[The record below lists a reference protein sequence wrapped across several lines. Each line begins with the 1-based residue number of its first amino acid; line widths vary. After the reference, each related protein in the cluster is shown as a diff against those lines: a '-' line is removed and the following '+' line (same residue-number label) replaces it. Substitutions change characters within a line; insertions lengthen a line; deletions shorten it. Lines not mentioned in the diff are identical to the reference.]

1 MLLASID
8 ARSEDELLWLLR
20 YKTRRR
26 IILAIGDAGKISAT
40 ALRDGLKISTGSL
53 YYNLRQLR
61 RFVTQDNDR
70 NYMLTEEG
78 LRVYR
83 ALKEKGTVSSSDLI
97 GEKPPGKFMK
107 VLQGIFFPLWLYSP
121 LYERV
126 GVTIILPAL
135 SFILSSTLL
144 IYSRH
149 RTFLLHFYETA
160 PNPLEIIGSYLLN
173 VFILYGLIT
182 ILSILLSG
190 TLFRRSEGESLA
202 DRVRLIALASIQDE
216 LKFLL
221 SLFVALLPL
230 MFYPAILSVDKLF
243 HLSIIPP
250 KGTPL
255 YYQVRDALL
264 IIAQGISLPFLT
276 ALTAYG
282 RRLSGT
288 VAALVILILF
298 FISYIFYQMLTI
310 GAIT

>member
-121 LYERV
+121 LYE
-126 GVTIILPAL
+126 
-135 SFILSSTLL
+135 
-144 IYSRH
+144 
-149 RTFLLHFYETA
+149 
-160 PNPLEIIGSYLLN
+160 
-173 VFILYGLIT
+173 
-182 ILSILLSG
+182 
-190 TLFRRSEGESLA
+190 
-202 DRVRLIALASIQDE
+202 
-216 LKFLL
+216 
-221 SLFVALLPL
+221 
-230 MFYPAILSVDKLF
+230 
-243 HLSIIPP
+243 
-250 KGTPL
+250 
-255 YYQVRDALL
+255 
-264 IIAQGISLPFLT
+264 
-276 ALTAYG
+276 
-282 RRLSGT
+282 
-288 VAALVILILF
+288 
-298 FISYIFYQMLTI
+298 
-310 GAIT
+310 

>member
-1 MLLASID
+1 LLLASID

-107 VLQGIFFPLWLYSP
+107 ILQGIFFPLWLYSP

-126 GVTIILPAL
+126 GVMIILPAL

-149 RTFLLHFYETA
+149 KTFLLHFYETA
-160 PNPLEIIGSYLLN
+160 PNPLEIIGYHLLN
-173 VFILYGLIT
+173 IFILYSLIT
-182 ILSILLSG
+182 ILSILFSG
-190 TLFRRSEGESLA
+190 ALFRRYRGESLA
-202 DRVRLIALASIQDE
+202 YRVRLVALASIQDE

-255 YYQVRDALL
+255 YYQVKDALL

-288 VAALVILILF
+288 VAALVTLIVF
-298 FISYIFYQMLTI
+298 FISYIFYQMLAI

>member
-107 VLQGIFFPLWLYSP
+107 VLQGVFFPLWLYSP

-160 PNPLEIIGSYLLN
+160 PNPLEIIGSHLLN
-173 VFILYGLIT
+173 TFILYGLIT

-190 TLFRRSEGESLA
+190 TLFRRSGGESLA

-216 LKFLL
+216 VKFLL

-230 MFYPAILSVDKLF
+230 MFYPAILSIDKLF

-255 YYQVRDALL
+255 YYQVKDALL

-288 VAALVILILF
+288 VAALVTLIVF
-298 FISYIFYQMLTI
+298 FVSYIFYQIMTI
-310 GAIT
+310 GAIN

>member
-1 MLLASID
+1 LLLASID

-78 LRVYR
+78 LRVYK

-107 VLQGIFFPLWLYSP
+107 ILQGIFFPLWLYSP

-126 GVTIILPAL
+126 GVMIILPAL

-149 RTFLLHFYETA
+149 KTFLLHFYQTA
-160 PNPLEIIGSYLLN
+160 PNPLEIIGYHLLN
-173 VFILYGLIT
+173 IFILYGLIT
-182 ILSILLSG
+182 ILSILFSG
-190 TLFRRSEGESLA
+190 ALLRRYRGESLA
-202 DRVRLIALASIQDE
+202 YRVRLVALASIQDE

-255 YYQVRDALL
+255 YYQVKDALL

-288 VAALVILILF
+288 VAALVTLIVF
-298 FISYIFYQMLTI
+298 FISYIFYQMLAI

>member
-53 YYNLRQLR
+53 YYNLRQLK

-78 LRVYR
+78 LRVYK
-83 ALKEKGTVSSSDLI
+83 ALKEKGTISSADLI
-97 GEKPPGKFMK
+97 GEKPPGKFVK
-107 VLQGIFFPLWLYSP
+107 ILQGIFFPLWLYSP

-126 GVTIILPAL
+126 GVMIILPAL

-149 RTFLLHFYETA
+149 KTFLLHFYETA
-160 PNPLEIIGSYLLN
+160 PNPLEIIGYHLLN
-173 VFILYGLIT
+173 IFILYGLIT
-182 ILSILLSG
+182 ILSILFSG
-190 TLFRRSEGESLA
+190 ALFRRYRGESLA
-202 DRVRLIALASIQDE
+202 ERVRLVALASIQDE

-221 SLFVALLPL
+221 SLSVALLPL
-230 MFYPAILSVDKLF
+230 MFYPAILSIDKLF

-288 VAALVILILF
+288 VAALVTLIVF

>member
-20 YKTRRR
+20 YRTRRR

-83 ALKEKGTVSSSDLI
+83 ALKEKGTVSSSDLL
-97 GEKPPGKFMK
+97 GERSQGRFMRT
-107 VLQGIFFPLWLYSP
+107 LQGIFFPLWLYSP
-121 LYERV
+121 LYERI
-126 GVTIILPAL
+126 GVTILLPTL
-135 SFILSSTLL
+135 SFIISSTLL
-144 IYSRH
+144 IYIRH
-149 RTFLLHFYETA
+149 RTLLLHFYETA
-160 PNPLEIIGSYLLN
+160 PNPLEIIGYHFLN
-173 VFILYGLIT
+173 IFILYGLIT
-182 ILSILLSG
+182 ILSILFSG

-202 DRVRLIALASIQDE
+202 DRVRLVALASIQDE
-216 LKFLL
+216 LKFLF

-255 YYQVRDALL
+255 YYQVKDALL
-264 IIAQGISLPFLT
+264 VIAQGISLPFLT

-288 VAALVILILF
+288 VAALVTLIVF
-298 FISYIFYQMLTI
+298 FVSYIFYQIMTI